1 MIKILYNKIGNAD
14 NDDLL
19 WKSNINE
26 AYNKFSQ
33 HIEYK
38 EPIEDPKIEPKIEPK
53 KKPIVKAKKSQKKT
67 LLKPLEI
74 ILNESNTFGDFKDNI
89 KDKLIKFITL
99 KEFNKVFGITKS
111 SEIMSGIV
119 NNRWNKSTA
128 LFISF
133 LFNKSVEYN
142 DAIVSYKKDE
152 YKDVI
157 YLST

>member
-1 MIKILYNKIGNAD
+1 MIKLLYDKIGNAND
-14 NDDLL
+14 DDLL
-19 WKSNINE
+19 WKANDIE
-26 AYNKFSQ
+26 TYNKFSQ

-38 EPIEDPKIEPKIEPK
+38 EPIKEPEIELE
-53 KKPIVKAKKSQKKT
+53 KKPVVKAKKSQKAI
-67 LLKPLEI
+67 LKPLEI
-74 ILNESNTFGDFKDNI
+74 ILNESNTFGDFKENV
-89 KDKLIKFITL
+89 KDKLINFITQ

-152 YKDVI
+152 YKEVI

>member
-1 MIKILYNKIGNAD
+1 MIKILYDKISNGN

-19 WKSNINE
+19 WKADNNE

-33 HIEYK
+33 HVEYK
-38 EPIEDPKIEPKIEPK
+38 EPIKEPEIKPE
-53 KKPIVKAKKSQKKT
+53 KKPVVKEKKSQKKT

-74 ILNESNTFGDFKDNI
+74 ILNESNTFGDFQDNV
-89 KDKLIKFITL
+89 KDKLIKFITQ

-133 LFNKSVEYN
+133 LFNKSIEYN
-142 DAIVSYKKDE
+142 DAIISYKKDE
-152 YKDVI
+152 YKEVI

>member
-19 WKSNINE
+19 WKSTIIE
-26 AYNKFSQ
+26 ACNKFSQ

-38 EPIEDPKIEPKIEPK
+38 EPIEYTKIEPK
-53 KKPIVKAKKSQKKT
+53 KVPIVKEKKSQKKT
-67 LLKPLEI
+67 LFKPLEI

-89 KDKLIKFITL
+89 KDKLIKFITQ

-142 DAIVSYKKDE
+142 EAILSYKKDE

-157 YLST
+157 YLFT

>member
-1 MIKILYNKIGNAD
+1 M
-14 NDDLL
+14 
-19 WKSNINE
+19 
-26 AYNKFSQ
+26 
-33 HIEYK
+33 
-38 EPIEDPKIEPKIEPK
+38 
-53 KKPIVKAKKSQKKT
+53 
-67 LLKPLEI
+67 KPLEI
-74 ILNESNTFGDFKDNI
+74 ILNESNTFGDFQENV
-89 KDKLIKFITL
+89 KDKLINFITQ

-152 YKDVI
+152 YKEVI

>member
-1 MIKILYNKIGNAD
+1 MIKILYDKISNGN

-19 WKSNINE
+19 WKADNNE

-33 HIEYK
+33 HVEYK
-38 EPIEDPKIEPKIEPK
+38 EPIKEPEIKPE
-53 KKPIVKAKKSQKKT
+53 KKPVIKEKKSQKKT

-74 ILNESNTFGDFKDNI
+74 ILNESNTFGDFQDNV
-89 KDKLIKFITL
+89 KDKLIKFITQ

-133 LFNKSVEYN
+133 LFNKSIEYN
-142 DAIVSYKKDE
+142 DAIISYKKDE
-152 YKDVI
+152 YKEVI